1 MSENPEDSRGSEGC
15 ERCEGLKER
24 VDALEISQARTI
36 SDFVKPALGEL
47 REDRDDAR
55 QQRVELR
62 ERLDALQQQIDAV
75 YGLADDERSTPAKRA
90 ADLRL
95 ALIRRARN
103 STGPSAGRASMY
115 YREVQECFADLGH
128 ETVHRPE
135 CMRAMEDA
143 AHADGFSIGTKT
155 SDHGNEVKAIRVD
168 TDALPRGIACSDP
181 TTRPTP
187 GTGRDTMISAT
198 NTSED

>member
-1 MSENPEDSRGSEGC
+1 VSENPENSRVSAGC
-15 ERCEGLKER
+15 ERCEDLEKR
-24 VDALEISQARTI
+24 VDALETSQARTI
-36 SDFVKPALGEL
+36 SEFVKPALDEL

-55 QQRVELR
+55 DERVELR
-62 ERLDALQQQIDAV
+62 ERLDALQQQLDAV

-95 ALIRRARN
+95 ALIRRAQN
-103 STGPSAGRASMY
+103 STGPNAGRASMY

-143 AHADGFSIGTKT
+143 AHADGFEIATKT

-187 GTGRDTMISAT
+187 GTGRDTMISPT

>member
-1 MSENPEDSRGSEGC
+1 MSEEC
-15 ERCEGLKER
+15 EHCGDLEER
-24 VDALEISQARTI
+24 VDALETSQARTI
-36 SDFVKPALGEL
+36 SQFVKPALDEL
-47 REDRDDAR
+47 RDARDDAR
-55 QQRVELR
+55 QERVELR
-62 ERLDALQQQIDAV
+62 ERLNALQQQLDAV

-95 ALIRRARN
+95 ALIRRAQN

-115 YREVQECFADLGH
+115 YKEVQECFADLGH

-135 CMRAMEDA
+135 CMRAIEDA
-143 AHADGFSIGTKT
+143 SNADGFSVGTKT
-155 SDHGNEVKAIRVD
+155 SEHGNEVKAIRVD

-181 TTRPTP
+181 TTPDTP
-187 GTGRDTMISAT
+187 GAGQNSMISAT